1 MEKKELFRIMAAE
14 KYGVSV
20 VKAPAKT
27 LAMIKLREPVKNSLF
42 YLGEALVCDT
52 VVELGGTKGTA
63 VVMGDDFDK
72 VSSMAV
78 IDAAFNRQV
87 SELDELKTV
96 LQRLSMRQQRE
107 QELENGL
114 YAKTMVDFQ
123 TMDQVKIMQKAYEF
137 DFVYDTQAA
146 FRLLLEA
153 LSNPGRIVELGPLAR
168 KLGGAYAM
176 PLTVAAVLLDN
187 EVSFA
192 VCGSPALAEKIT
204 ELTLAKTAAVSK
216 ADYIF
221 VTENADWQEAVQA
234 AKCGT
239 LRDPHKSA
247 TVILCTADLQAGKL
261 QRISGPGIKAV
272 QEIIMCPELQAAL
285 GKRDEQEYEYPLG
298 LDFFVLDQRG
308 CLMGIPR
315 KTRIESR

>member
-1 MEKKELFRIMAAE
+1 MEKKELFRIMAADGSMLRELAQPLAE

-63 VVMGDDFDK
+63 VVLGDDFDK

-96 LQRLSMRQQRE
+96 RQQRE

-123 TMDQVKIMQKAYEF
+123 TMDQE
-137 DFVYDTQAA
+137 
-146 FRLLLEA
+146 
-153 LSNPGRIVELGPLAR
+153 
-168 KLGGAYAM
+168 
-176 PLTVAAVLLDN
+176 
-187 EVSFA
+187 
-192 VCGSPALAEKIT
+192 
-204 ELTLAKTAAVSK
+204 
-216 ADYIF
+216 
-221 VTENADWQEAVQA
+221 
-234 AKCGT
+234 
-239 LRDPHKSA
+239 
-247 TVILCTADLQAGKL
+247 
-261 QRISGPGIKAV
+261 
-272 QEIIMCPELQAAL
+272 
-285 GKRDEQEYEYPLG
+285 
-298 LDFFVLDQRG
+298 
-308 CLMGIPR
+308 
-315 KTRIESR
+315 

>member
-1 MEKKELFRIMAAE
+1 MEKKELFRIMAAADGSMLRELAQPLAE

-27 LAMIKLREPVKNSLF
+27 LAMIKLREPVKSLF

-63 VVMGDDFDK
+63 VVLGDDFDK

-123 TMDQVKIMQKAYEF
+123 TMDQE
-137 DFVYDTQAA
+137 
-146 FRLLLEA
+146 
-153 LSNPGRIVELGPLAR
+153 
-168 KLGGAYAM
+168 
-176 PLTVAAVLLDN
+176 
-187 EVSFA
+187 
-192 VCGSPALAEKIT
+192 
-204 ELTLAKTAAVSK
+204 
-216 ADYIF
+216 
-221 VTENADWQEAVQA
+221 
-234 AKCGT
+234 
-239 LRDPHKSA
+239 
-247 TVILCTADLQAGKL
+247 
-261 QRISGPGIKAV
+261 
-272 QEIIMCPELQAAL
+272 
-285 GKRDEQEYEYPLG
+285 
-298 LDFFVLDQRG
+298 
-308 CLMGIPR
+308 
-315 KTRIESR
+315 